1 MNKKFTFMVAALLAA
16 GSFSANAAI
25 ETGSVKKVTE
35 LKDGGQ
41 YYLVFDGDE
50 ATDNA
55 NSTYDKTSKEFFLGV
70 KNSNGTISPAN
81 AVANAEGASLSDK
94 ALLWTVKS
102 HTQADGKVY
111 YSFYNAEAETYLT
124 MSFETPNS
132 ATAPAVSSSQ
142 VEELKAVDAKK
153 SSYFSFS
160 STSKKYDG
168 TADHLYV
175 IGSQDNASCV
185 DLDDVAIRSV
195 ATSTK
200 IFYAVEAAPAA
211 QNSEAGAKLLNGTMA
226 GDGFSFAP
234 VNDKTPVDDA
244 NNLFSKTVKAFYVSE
259 TTADEQTIPAGMYFA
274 TEWPEELNDKNT
286 FGDSSVNSEDAKEAL
301 SWFEQCTFIAV
312 SPKESYQTSSVT
324 ADGLKLVEVSGA
336 ELVKYDQEDE
346 DYATKGDKVYVG
358 NAAFDVTLQNPTAE
372 KEEDYKYTLKVK
384 NIRWESE
391 ADKEHTEK
399 AVSIVVTKI
408 SGTYYVTTDE
418 GDPTEFKAVDSTVA
432 DPMSFVA
439 DEKMPSIYNIQFV
452 SEVANEKGKYL
463 GVAVRGIASP
473 KFEFVAQGEALV
485 DLEAPQYRFVVS
497 AVDTENKKL
506 TFTNWETGANISA
519 KLYEVKEGVYRLKSV
534 GVSLTSPNL
543 AIADEDVV
551 DATKYDATNALEGME
566 ITLTKVDAA
575 PTAGFLVKE
584 KNNNEPY
591 KISFAKTE
599 TSSDRLYVAENLKT
613 TSLTDLTLSDKA
625 GEALQVIFE
634 PVLKNGSEEVN
645 NITTTKT
652 TYIYKN
658 EDGLKLTSSAY
669 MGTYYKYNLR
679 VVGTED
685 QYIHVNGTTWEL
697 SSTPTTYIAKVN
709 PEGSVSLMTV
719 INAVDATEVTA
730 NAATSSV
737 VAAVKYGYLV
747 PNSDDAVN
755 FHNAVSLFLEAEELG
770 LSLEAKSQHVSLE
783 AERGGFLNVN
793 EANEGVVAIRTEAA
807 EDLTFWLDTTDSKA
821 LIPSFYISKGGKFMY
836 NSADSAK
843 IGVPNKEN
851 AKYIVSVNSKDAAKA
866 IFKAGELVD
875 SETLKT
881 TVDKK
886 ETTVKVKADQN
897 KGILGGLKNFQYNIV
912 KPNDTEDNYV
922 IRSANDNRYLTSVN
936 NVLAFISDKD
946 NAMRV
951 IVETQSAPTSNEGV
965 SATEVKV
972 GANEGSV
979 VVKNAAGKN
988 VVVSTILGQV
998 VANEV
1003 LTSDNATINVP
1014 AGIVVVAVEGESFK
1028 VNVK

>member
-132 ATAPAVSSSQ
+132 AIAPAVSSSQ

-185 DLDDVAIRSV
+185 DLNDVAIRSV

-452 SEVANEKGKYL
+452 SEVKNEKGKYL
-463 GVAVRGIASP
+463 GVGLTDGASA
-473 KFEFVAQGEALV
+473 FEFVAQGEALV

-497 AVDTENKKL
+497 DVDAENKTITLK
-506 TFTNWETGANISA
+506 NWETGKTLDAI
-519 KLYEVKEGVYRLKSV
+519 KLYEVKEGVYRIKTNNAQHV
-534 GVSLTSPNL
+534 VQIAKEDKVICNNYV
-543 AIADEDVV
+543 ADE
-551 DATKYDATNALEGME
+551 TLNNKE

-584 KNNNEPY
+584 KDNNEPF
-591 KISFAKTE
+591 KLAFAKTA
-599 TSSDRLYVAENLKT
+599 TSNDKVYVALDKDNNVV
-613 TSLTDLTLSDKA
+613 LSEKA
-625 GEALQVIFE
+625 GEAIQVVFE
-634 PVLKNGSEEVN
+634 PELKTDGTVKVYNVDGAS
-645 NITTTKT
+645 KT
-652 TYIYKN
+652 TYKYKN
-658 EDGLKLTSSAY
+658 EDGQELTASAY
-669 MGTYYKYNLR
+669 MGTYYKYALR
-679 VVGTED
+679 VVGTTK
-685 QYIHVNGTTWEL
+685 QYIKIDSKTWKL
-697 SSTPTTYIAKVN
+697 SSNAVYENIAKVN
-709 PEGSVSLMTV
+709 PEASISLVSALAYNNTEISIKENAGKLV
-719 INAVDATEVTA
+719 I
-730 NAATSSV
+730 TSEG
-737 VAAVKYGYLV
+737 KPGYLV
-747 PNSDDAVN
+747 PNSDGTN
-755 FHNAVSLFLEAEELG
+755 INQNVSLFLEAEELG

-821 LIPSFYISKGGKFMY
+821 MIPSFYISKGGKFMY
-836 NSADSAK
+836 NSADSLAAVK
-843 IGVPNKEN
+843 PGE
-851 AKYIVSVNSKDAAKA
+851 VNPYKVAVAEGNDAAKA

-881 TVDKK
+881 TVNKK
-886 ETTVKVKADQN
+886 ETIVKVAADQN

-912 KPNDTEDNYV
+912 KPNETEDNYV
-922 IRSANDNRYLTSVN
+922 IRSANDYNYLTSVN
-936 NVLAFISDKD
+936 GVLAFISDKD

-965 SATEVKV
+965 SASEVKV
-972 GANEGSV
+972 VANNGSV